1 LHPLSTT
8 KLKNMS
14 KQTQS
19 FTFITPYIWGNKN
32 PQRIDIEIS
41 GLGYYYGNL
50 KSEPDSYDFDIETVK
65 ANGKDFTEVFRALE
79 SDCDSRMEE
88 HITNATKEHMF
99 YVFEQSDY
107 AEIDST
113 DIDQDTPTNPVQSL
127 QNGNFSSS
135 NLLAAIGDIC
145 RDYNTQILN
154 NKI

>member
-1 LHPLSTT
+1 
-8 KLKNMS
+8 MS

-41 GLGYYYGNL
+41 GLGYYYGGL

-65 ANGKDFTEVFRALE
+65 ANGKDFTDIFRALE

-99 YVFEQSDY
+99 EVFGSEGNYTRS
-107 AEIDST
+107 E
-113 DIDQDTPTNPVQSL
+113 TNPVQSL
-127 QNGNFSSS
+127 ENGDLSDSTLFEAIALITKGYNDTI
-135 NLLAAIGDIC
+135 LATPITND
-145 RDYNTQILN
+145 
-154 NKI
+154 